1 VRLQSVVPVDP
12 LDDALRAGT
21 GGIGSVRN
29 VVRIALAVTLSYE
42 LAAQLHKNSLLLM
55 APVTTLF
62 VIQGSPF
69 ATVGA
74 SLQRMLGTC
83 VGVVLATIYVDHVS
97 INGLTFGAAMLVV
110 LLLARNLPI
119 GLTGQM
125 QVATG
130 TLFVLVLGG
139 SGSSNGFW
147 RVADVIIGGVV
158 GIVAVYV
165 FPQRP
170 QLAPAER
177 AIDNLSRSQAAQLR
191 RVGDELATVPDAL
204 PQTARHEFNASSVAL
219 GELEANARD
228 ALSAATE
235 SVRFRRRAH
244 GAADTIDQLAAR
256 MARLAGVNAQV
267 RSISGAADRLYDR
280 ESYAPALSPLVA
292 RELLAS
298 CADLIASVDA
308 EPRLTRKLA
317 VETQKQIASALSET
331 TSGVSVTRVLESV
344 TLLGRVELLVETA
357 VASLSGPDSADETS
371 RAEHPRVSTT

>member
-1 VRLQSVVPVDP
+1 VRLRSVVPVDP
-12 LDDALRAGT
+12 LDDALRAGA

-42 LAAQLHKNSLLLM
+42 LAAQLHNNDLLLM

-62 VIQGSPF
+62 VIQDSPF

-83 VGVVLATIYVDHVS
+83 VGVVLATIYVAHVS
-97 INGLTFGAAMLVV
+97 VNGLSFGVAMLVV
-110 LLLARNLPI
+110 LLFARALPI

-130 TLFVLVLGG
+130 TLFVLVLAG

-147 RVADVIIGGVV
+147 RVADVIIGGLV
-158 GIVAVYV
+158 GIVTVYV

-219 GELEANARD
+219 GDLEANARD

-256 MARLAGVNAQV
+256 MTRLTGVNAQV

-298 CADLIASVDA
+298 CADLIASLDA
-308 EPRLTRKLA
+308 DPRITRQLA
-317 VETQKQIASALSET
+317 VATQKRIASALRET

-344 TLLGRVELLVETA
+344 TFLGRVELLVETA
-357 VASLSGPDSADETS
+357 VTSMTGADSADEAS
-371 RAEHPRVSTT
+371 REEHPRWSTA